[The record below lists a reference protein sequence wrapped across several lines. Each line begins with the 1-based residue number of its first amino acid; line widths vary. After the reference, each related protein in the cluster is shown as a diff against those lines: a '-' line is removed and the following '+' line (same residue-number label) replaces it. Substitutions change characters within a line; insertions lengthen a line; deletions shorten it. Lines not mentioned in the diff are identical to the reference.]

1 MQDNEQFQNL
11 QKNYDSL
18 RRLHNSMV
26 SSFEQLE
33 KENLVL
39 KNAIAIL
46 EAEKKQWEMSK
57 ILQQQIIQRTINISN
72 ATNNSYLEENNRLKE
87 ELRALKGK

>member
-1 MQDNEQFQNL
+1 
-11 QKNYDSL
+11 
-18 RRLHNSMV
+18 MV